1 MIQTGDNNTCLVVE
15 GGGFKTGFTSGILD
29 AFIAADYSPFTHY
42 LGVSGGSVAISYFL
56 SQQYRS
62 CLDSIL
68 LLAKDKDFLNFKR
81 SLGSQG
87 YMNIDFIAEVAS
99 KKVPFQIDKAIEKC
113 GTADVH
119 FVATNRVSGKA
130 SYLKPDPNNWLD
142 TVVASCTLPFV
153 TKGKHVVNGVEYLDG
168 GWSDPLPIKWAYDN
182 GARKILVLR
191 TRPEGDKTKQSWAD
205 YFGSI
210 YFRSMPNL
218 SQVFE
223 RAYEKYNEGLA
234 FIENPPADLIIE
246 QLTPS
251 KLLKST
257 TYSYSKK
264 SIMSDYRYGLD
275 CGVKYIMSQNIQ
287 STK

>member
-1 MIQTGDNNTCLVVE
+1 MHTNQDNSTCLIVE

-29 AFIAADYSPFTHY
+29 AFISANYNPFGQF
-42 LGVSGGSVAISYFL
+42 LGVSGGSVAVSYFL

-62 CLDSIL
+62 SLDSML
-68 LLAKDKDFLNFKR
+68 LLAKDKNFLKFRR
-81 SLGSQG
+81 SLGTQG
-87 YMNIDFIAEVAS
+87 YMDIDFIAEVAS
-99 KKVPFQIDKAIEKC
+99 RKVPFSIEKAIKNSEHNK
-113 GTADVH
+113 VF
-119 FVATNRVSGKA
+119 FVTTNRISGRA
-130 SYLKPDPNNWLD
+130 EYLRPNATNWLD
-142 TVVASCTLPFV
+142 VVVASCTLPFV
-153 TKGKHVVNGVEYLDG
+153 TKGKHIVDGTEYLDG

-191 TRPEGDKTKQSWAD
+191 TTPKGDRSKQTWAD

-210 YFRSMPNL
+210 YFRSMPKL

-223 RAYEKYNEGLA
+223 RAYQKYNEGLD
-234 FIENPPADLIIE
+234 FIDNPPSDLQIE
-246 QLTPS
+246 QLTPY

-275 CGVKYIMSQNIQ
+275 CGVKYMMEK
-287 STK
+287 T

>member
-1 MIQTGDNNTCLVVE
+1 MNISNDDKTCLVVE

-29 AFIAADYSPFTHY
+29 AFIASGYNPFNHY
-42 LGVSGGSVAISYFL
+42 LGVSGGAVAISYFL

-68 LLAKDKDFLNFKR
+68 LLAKDKNFLNFKR
-81 SLGSQG
+81 TLGTQG

-99 KKVPFQIDKAIEKC
+99 TKVPFNIKSAIMKSID
-113 GTADVH
+113 TQVH
-119 FVATNRVSGKA
+119 FVATNRLSGKA
-130 SYLKPDPNNWLD
+130 EYLEPHGTNWLD
-142 TVVASCTLPFV
+142 VVVASCTLPFV
-153 TKGKHVVNGVEYLDG
+153 TKGRHIVDGVEYLDG

-210 YFRSMPNL
+210 YFRSMPSL

-223 RAYEKYNEGLA
+223 RAFEKYNEGLE
-234 FIENPPADLIIE
+234 FIENPPSDLIIE
-246 QLTPS
+246 QLTPR

-275 CGVKYIMSQNIQ
+275 CGVKYIMNQKI
-287 STK
+287 T